1 MRTGDGFICVYSI
14 ILQQSFEEAI
24 SLHDHILCVK
34 DQDKVPFVLVG
45 NKCDLEE
52 DREVPFEKGQ
62 NFASSLG
69 CPFLEAS
76 AKTRK
81 NVAEVFEAIV
91 REINKERK
99 NPNEGKT
106 EDGNNTG
113 TGQTKKKKKHIC
125 MILQTSLRIDWAGS
139 YKGGHF

>member
-24 SLHDHILCVK
+24 QLHDHILCVK

-52 DREVPFEKGQ
+52 DREVPIEKGQ
-62 NFASSLG
+62 QFANTLG

-99 NPNEGKT
+99 NPVEGKVEVGT
-106 EDGNNTG
+106 SGG
-113 TGQTKKKKKHIC
+113 TGGTKKKRRKGC
-125 MILQTSLRIDWAGS
+125 MIL
-139 YKGGHF
+139 

>member
-1 MRTGDGFICVYSI
+1 
-14 ILQQSFEEAI
+14 
-24 SLHDHILCVK
+24 
-34 DQDKVPFVLVG
+34 VLVG

-62 NFASSLG
+62 SFASELG

-99 NPNEGKT
+99 NPGKDGKT
-106 EDGNNTG
+106 GEGEDVPTSKGKE
-113 TGQTKKKKKHIC
+113 KKRSRGC
-125 MILQTSLRIDWAGS
+125 ML
-139 YKGGHF
+139 F